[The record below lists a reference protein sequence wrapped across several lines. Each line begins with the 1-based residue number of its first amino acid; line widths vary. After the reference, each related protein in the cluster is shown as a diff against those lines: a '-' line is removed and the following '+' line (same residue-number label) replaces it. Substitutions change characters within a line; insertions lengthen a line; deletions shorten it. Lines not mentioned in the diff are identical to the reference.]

1 MIASLPSTVQLSPS
15 VAVTPL
21 VLNCKSPLKG
31 HPWLVIVDA
40 AETSSAPVPLVAPPV
55 PEGKSTL
62 PATFSVCRRRR

>member
-1 MIASLPSTVQLSPS
+1 MIANLPSTVQLSPS

-40 AETSSAPVPLVAPPV
+40 AETS
-55 PEGKSTL
+55 
-62 PATFSVCRRRR
+62 CRRAARRPARS